1 MSITHTFMITK
12 GSYVLLLHL
21 PKTQQITIGKKG
33 LVTFKKG
40 YYAYVGSALNGL
52 DQRLRRHLSHQKK
65 IHWHIDYFLEHAH
78 ISDIYTREN
87 SRREECDIA
96 ASFDQKFGCIHE
108 FGASDCAC
116 ASHLFFGDEAALK
129 THVST
134 LDMKKANL

>member
-1 MSITHTFMITK
+1 MSIYYVFMIRK

-33 LVTFKKG
+33 PFTFKNG

-52 DQRLRRHLSHQKK
+52 DQRLRRHLSFQKK
-65 IHWHIDYFLEHAH
+65 FHWHIDYLLEHAH

-87 SRREECDIA
+87 NRREECDIA
-96 ASFDQKFGCIHE
+96 ASFNQKFSCIHE
-108 FGASDCAC
+108 FGSSDCTC
-116 ASHLFFGDEAALK
+116 TSHLFFGDEAALK
-129 THVST
+129 THIVT